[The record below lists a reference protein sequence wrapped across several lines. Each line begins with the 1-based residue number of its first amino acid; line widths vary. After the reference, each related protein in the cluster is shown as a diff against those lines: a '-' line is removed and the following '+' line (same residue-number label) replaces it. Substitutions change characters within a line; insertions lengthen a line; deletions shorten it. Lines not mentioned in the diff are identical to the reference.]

1 MSEAVAVQTGLGGLT
16 ARSRWLSVPPVILLC
31 FVIIGGAVFVAIFG
45 RMIAPYS
52 PGQQNVANVL
62 QHASGAHWLG
72 TDALGRDILSRIL
85 AGSRTA
91 LMGPI
96 VIAAASM
103 VIGNALGLIAG
114 YRGGRVEALI
124 MRWVDFMWAV
134 PGLLIVIVVVG
145 QFGGG
150 YWMAV
155 AVLLVLTIP
164 FDTRVI
170 RGATLEQAPRPYV
183 EAAKSLGVSDRRIM
197 AFHIWPN
204 VSHVAVANTCLVF
217 ASSLVALSSLS
228 YLGLGLSPGTADWGL
243 MVAEERNDLFVS
255 PIAPLAPA
263 LAIVV
268 TATCLNLIG
277 DWFYERLSSRGA
289 TR

>member
-1 MSEAVAVQTGLGGLT
+1 VSELAAT
-16 ARSRWLSVPPVILLC
+16 REESVSLVDRRRRGISPVIAVC
-31 FVIIGGAVFVAIFG
+31 FLIVGGAVFLAVFG
-45 RMIAPYS
+45 SLVAPYDARE
-52 PGQQNVANVL
+52 QNFSNVL
-62 QHASGAHWLG
+62 APSSVSHWLG
-72 TDALGRDILSRIL
+72 TDALGRDVLSRIL
-85 AGSRTA
+85 VGARTA
-91 LMGPI
+91 LVGPI
-96 VIAAASM
+96 VIAAGSM
-103 VIGNALGLIAG
+103 AAGNALGLLAG
-114 YRGGRVEALI
+114 YRGGRVDAII
-124 MRWVDFMWAV
+124 MRWVDLMWAI
-134 PGLLIVIVVVG
+134 PGLLLIIVVIG
-145 QFGGG
+145 AFGGG

-183 EAAKSLGVSDRRIM
+183 EAAKALGVSDRKIM
-197 AFHIWPN
+197 LFHIWPN
-204 VSHVAVANTCLVF
+204 VLHVAVANACLVF

-228 YLGLGLSPGTADWGL
+228 YLGFGLSPGTPDWGL

-268 TATCLNLIG
+268 TATCVNLIG
-277 DWFYERLSSRGA
+277 DWFYERLASRGA

>member
-1 MSEAVAVQTGLGGLT
+1 LSDVVAVETGLGGIGT
-16 ARSRWLSVPPVILLC
+16 RGRLSSIPPVILLC
-31 FVIIGGAVFVAIFG
+31 FLIIGGAVFVAIFG
-45 RMIAPYS
+45 RLIAPYS

-62 QHASGAHWLG
+62 QKASAEHWLG

-85 AGSRTA
+85 AGARTA
-91 LMGPI
+91 LVGPI

-103 VIGNALGLIAG
+103 VIGNALGLLAG
-114 YRGGRVEALI
+114 YRGGRVEAVI

-134 PGLLIVIVVVG
+134 PGLLIMIVVVG

-183 EAAKSLGVSDRRIM
+183 EAARSLGVSDWRIM
-197 AFHIWPN
+197 GLHIWPN

-228 YLGLGLSPGTADWGL
+228 YLGLGLSPGTPDWGL

-263 LAIVV
+263 LAIVI
-268 TATCLNLIG
+268 TATSLNLIG

>member
-1 MSEAVAVQTGLGGLT
+1 
-16 ARSRWLSVPPVILLC
+16 
-31 FVIIGGAVFVAIFG
+31 
-45 RMIAPYS
+45 
-52 PGQQNVANVL
+52 
-62 QHASGAHWLG
+62 
-72 TDALGRDILSRIL
+72 
-85 AGSRTA
+85 
-91 LMGPI
+91 

-103 VIGNALGLIAG
+103 LIGNLLGLLAG
-114 YRGGRVEALI
+114 YRGGRVDSVI

-164 FDTRVI
+164 FDTRVV
-170 RGATLEQAPRPYV
+170 RGSTLEQAPRPYV
-183 EAAKSLGVSDRRIM
+183 EAARALGVSDRRIM
-197 AFHIWPN
+197 LFHIWPN
-204 VSHVAVANTCLVF
+204 VSHVAVANSCLVF

-228 YLGLGLSPGTADWGL
+228 YLGLGLSPGTPDWGL

-255 PIAPLAPA
+255 PVAPLAPA
-263 LAIVV
+263 VAIVM

-277 DWFYERLSSRGA
+277 DWFYERLASRGA

>member
-1 MSEAVAVQTGLGGLT
+1 VSGVAVSPAELNVVTT
-16 ARSRWLSVPPVILLC
+16 RRRRLSPVVGIC
-31 FVIIGGAVFVAIFG
+31 FLIFAGVVFVALFG
-45 RMIAPYS
+45 RSVAPFD
-52 PGQQNVANVL
+52 PGKQNVTNVL
-62 QHASGAHWLG
+62 AHPSASHWFG
-72 TDALGRDILSRIL
+72 TDALGRDVFSRVL
-85 AGSRTA
+85 VGARTA
-91 LMGPI
+91 LMGPL
-96 VIAAASM
+96 VIALGSM
-103 VIGNALGLIAG
+103 IIGNILGLLSG
-114 YRGGRVEALI
+114 YRGGRTDSLI
-124 MRWVDFMWAV
+124 MRWVDFMWAI

-155 AVLLVLTIP
+155 AVLLALTIP
-164 FDTRVI
+164 FDARVV

-183 EAAKSLGVSDRRIM
+183 EAAKALGVSDRRIM

-217 ASSLVALSSLS
+217 AASLVALSSLS

-255 PIAPLAPA
+255 PMAPLAPA
-263 LAIVV
+263 IAIVI

-277 DWFYERLSSRGA
+277 DWFYERMSSRGA

>member
-1 MSEAVAVQTGLGGLT
+1 VSEVAVSPSALGVVTTRRRRLSPVIG
-16 ARSRWLSVPPVILLC
+16 LSVLIFAGV
-31 FVIIGGAVFVAIFG
+31 VFMAFLGHWVAPFD
-45 RMIAPYS
+45 
-52 PGQQNVANVL
+52 PGKQNVTNILA
-62 QHASGAHWLG
+62 HPSGSHWFG
-72 TDALGRDILSRIL
+72 TDALGRDVFSRVL
-85 AGSRTA
+85 VGARTA
-91 LMGPI
+91 LMGPL
-96 VIAAASM
+96 VIAAGSM
-103 VIGNALGLIAG
+103 LIGNTLGLLSG
-114 YRGGRVEALI
+114 YRAGRTDSLI
-124 MRWVDFMWAV
+124 MRWVDFMWAI

-217 ASSLVALSSLS
+217 ASSL
-228 YLGLGLSPGTADWGL
+228 GLSPGTADWGL

-255 PIAPLAPA
+255 PMAPLAPA
-263 LAIVV
+263 LAIVI

>member
-1 MSEAVAVQTGLGGLT
+1 VSDVAVSPRELGAGT
-16 ARSRWLSVPPVILLC
+16 AWWRHFSPVIAISTLI
-31 FVIIGGAVFVAIFG
+31 FAAVVFLAFFG
-45 RMIAPYS
+45 RYVAPFQ
-52 PGQQNVANVL
+52 PGQQNVTNVL
-62 QHASGAHWLG
+62 AHPSGDHWLG
-72 TDALGRDILSRIL
+72 TDALGRDIFSRIL
-85 AGSRTA
+85 VGARTA
-91 LMGPI
+91 LMGPL
-96 VIAAASM
+96 VIAIGSM
-103 VIGNALGLIAG
+103 LIGNALGLLSG
-114 YRGGRVEALI
+114 YRAGRTDSLI
-124 MRWVDFMWAV
+124 MRWVDFMWAI

-204 VSHVAVANTCLVF
+204 VSHIAVANTCLVF
-217 ASSLVALSSLS
+217 AASLVTLSSLS

-255 PIAPLAPA
+255 PVAPLAPA
-263 LAIVV
+263 LAIVI